1 MNEIENCPKSISASI
16 NAIMSDVKILNKDE
30 DNQFQGYK
38 YADIDSFLNLVNP
51 LCSKHGLIIFMNE
64 KDSKLVDGTNKKWIH
79 ILYEFILVHK
89 DGDTWSFPQ
98 QKNMIVQM
106 TGGQS
111 LGASQSYA
119 LKQFMR
125 QIFLIPTGEGDLDSH
140 DTNFNKDERKK

>member
-1 MNEIENCPKSISASI
+1 MNEIENCPKSISTSI

-140 DTNFNKDERKK
+140 DTDFNKDERKK